1 MNLFLT
7 KIIITQTLGKDET
20 MRKYLQLPIFLLGL
34 SIMFSGC
41 AENDPYR
48 NTKIG
53 SAIGGVVGAG
63 AGAAIDKK
71 KRARGA
77 AIGAAVGILAGGGV
91 GLYMD
96 KQAKDIEKALAEEL
110 AQHDVELRKL
120 PDNGLEVDLKGE
132 STFATNSTTVKPG
145 FQTALTKLGNVLTQ
159 YDSTIVH
166 VIGHTDAQGSD
177 TYNQE
182 LSEKRASSVASHL
195 NTSGVHLTR
204 LHAEGRGEAQ
214 PRANNGTAEGRSLN
228 RRVEIYLKPVVEGQE
243 AEALKTP
250 E

>member
-1 MNLFLT
+1 MNT
-7 KIIITQTLGKDET
+7 
-20 MRKYLQLPIFLLGL
+20 YLRLPIILLGIL
-34 SIMFSGC
+34 VMLPGC

-48 NTKIG
+48 KTKIG
-53 SAIGGVVGAG
+53 SAIGGVIGAG

-77 AIGAAVGILAGGGV
+77 AIGAAVGILTGGGV

-96 KQAKDIEKALAEEL
+96 KQAKDIEVALSEEL

-120 PDNGLEVDLKGE
+120 PDNSIEVDLKGE
-132 STFATNSTTVKPG
+132 STFATDSTNVKPG
-145 FQTALTKLGNVLTQ
+145 FQTALTKLGNVMTQ

-177 TYNQE
+177 NYNQQ
-182 LSEKRASSVASHL
+182 LSENRATSVANLL
-195 NTSGVHLTR
+195 NSSGVHQTR
-204 LHAEGRGEAQ
+204 LYTEGRGEGQ
-214 PRANNGTAEGRSLN
+214 PRATNGTAAGRSIN

-243 AEALKTP
+243 ASALEAP

>member
-1 MNLFLT
+1 M
-7 KIIITQTLGKDET
+7 K
-20 MRKYLQLPIFLLGL
+20 RYLQLPVIVLGASL
-34 SIMFSGC
+34 VFSGC

-96 KQAKDIEKALAEEL
+96 KQAKDIEEALSEEL
-110 AQHDVELRKL
+110 AQHDVELQKL
-120 PDNGLEVDLKGE
+120 PDNSIEVDLKGE
-132 STFATNSTTVKPG
+132 STFATDSTTVKPG
-145 FQTALTKLGNVLTQ
+145 FQTALTKLGTVMTQ

-166 VIGHTDAQGSD
+166 VIGHTDAHGSD
-177 TYNQE
+177 SYNQQ
-182 LSEKRASSVASHL
+182 LSENRATSVASLL
-195 NTSGVHLTR
+195 NSSGVHPTR
-204 LHAEGRGEAQ
+204 LYTEGRGETQ

-243 AEALKTP
+243 AAALEAPK
-250 E
+250 